1 MKTTNKQFDVAV
13 IGAGPAGM
21 MAAIRAAKLGA
32 SVVLIEKNRLFG
44 KKLLMT
50 GKGRCN
56 ITNAKYSDQDFISK
70 LGKNGKFLFS
80 SLNNFGPK
88 DVTTFF
94 KQNGLETKTERGGRV
109 FPVSNNANDVV
120 DVLRNNLQKFNVEIK
135 SGKKI
140 KELSTKDEKI
150 ESVNFAKGK
159 ICAKNF
165 IICTGGK
172 SYSSTGSTGDGY
184 EWTNKLGH
192 TIIPPSPALVPL
204 VTKGSW
210 AKQLQGLS
218 LKNVQ
223 LNVFQDNKKRQSRFG
238 EMLFTH
244 QGISGPI
251 VLDVSK
257 EIGKLLRKGKVLVK
271 IDLKPALDWTKL
283 DKRLQRDLETEAKKD
298 FKNYLPSLLPKKM
311 IDVFIKLSQIKPD
324 KKLHSIDKTE
334 RKKIAHLLKEL
345 TFEVKELAGFDQ
357 AIITSGGVD
366 LREVDSKTMR
376 SRKIENLFFAGE
388 ILDLDGPTGG
398 FNLQICWS
406 TGFAAGTNA
415 AEK

>member
-1 MKTTNKQFDVAV
+1 MKTTDKQFDVAV

-21 MAAIRAAKLGA
+21 IAAIRAAKLGA
-32 SVVLIEKNRLFG
+32 SVVLIEKNKLFG

-56 ITNAKYSDQDFISK
+56 ITQAKFSDQEFISK
-70 LGKNGKFLFS
+70 LGRTGKFLFS
-80 SLNNFGPK
+80 SLTNFGPK
-88 DVTTFF
+88 SVMDFF
-94 KQNGLETKTERGGRV
+94 KKNGLETKIERGGRV
-109 FPVSNNANDVV
+109 FPVSDDANDVIA
-120 DVLRNNLQKFNVEIK
+120 VLRDNLQKFNVEIK

-140 KELSTKDEKI
+140 QGLTAKDGVI

-159 ICAKNF
+159 VCAKNF

-184 EWTNKLGH
+184 AWAQELGH
-192 TIIPPSPALVPL
+192 TIVPPTPALVPL
-204 VTKGSW
+204 VTKGTW
-210 AKQLQGLS
+210 AQQLQGLS

-223 LNVFQDNKKRQSRFG
+223 LDVFQENKKRQSRFG

-257 EIGKLLRKGKVLVK
+257 EIGKLLKKGHVLVK
-271 IDLKPALDWTKL
+271 IDLKPALDWIKL
-283 DKRLQRDLETEAKKD
+283 DKRLRRDFETDAKKD

-311 IDVFIKLSQIKPD
+311 IDVFIKLSQIRPD
-324 KKLHSIDKTE
+324 KKLHSIDKAE
-334 RKKIAHLLKEL
+334 RKRITHLLKEFTL
-345 TFEVKELAGFDQ
+345 EVQELAGFDQ

-366 LREVDSKTMR
+366 VREVDSKTMH

-388 ILDLDGPTGG
+388 VLNLDGPTGG

-406 TGFAAGTNA
+406 TGFAAGTFA